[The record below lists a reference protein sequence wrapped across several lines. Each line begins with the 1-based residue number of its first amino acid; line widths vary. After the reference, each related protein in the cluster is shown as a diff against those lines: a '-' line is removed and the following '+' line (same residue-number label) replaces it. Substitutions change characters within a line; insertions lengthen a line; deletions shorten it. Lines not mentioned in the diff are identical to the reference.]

1 MKKLILL
8 FLMMMCLISVSA
20 SAKDFKATLT
30 WDANTEPDLA
40 GYRIYKSE
48 TSGLEYQKIG
58 EVGLVTTYEDDFS
71 VPDGQIKTFY
81 YVVTAFDQTNLESDY
96 SNEVSEIFNG
106 NVPPA
111 SPHNLQITIKVAV
124 KIDIKSDG
132 SMVAT
137 VLKPSQK
144 VVN

>member
-1 MKKLILL
+1 
-8 FLMMMCLISVSA
+8 MMMCLISVSA
-20 SAKDFKATLT
+20 SAKDFKTILT

-48 TSGLEYQKIG
+48 TSGSDYQKIG

-71 VPDGQIKTFY
+71 VPDGQSKTFY
-81 YVVTAFDQTNLESDY
+81 YVVTAFDQTNLESDH

-106 NVPPA
+106 NVPPG
-111 SPHNLQITIKVAV
+111 SPHNLHITVTTVV

-137 VLKPSQK
+137 VLKPSSEII
-144 VVN
+144 N